1 MGTVTGWG
9 RVGER
14 KPTSD
19 VLRKVDVPLMS
30 QEECQQA
37 GYPAGRITDNMVCA
51 GYPKGL
57 KDACQVAQ
65 DFPFRTT
72 PLPRQRKSLFHV
84 VFGVTGD
91 VLLAKTETKL

>member
-9 RVGER
+9 RIGER

-19 VLRKVDVPLMS
+19 VLRKVDVPLMT
-30 QEECQQA
+30 QEECQKA

-57 KDACQVAQ
+57 KDACQVGNAAS
-65 DFPFRTT
+65 RT
-72 PLPRQRKSLFHV
+72 HV
-84 VFGVTGD
+84 R
-91 VLLAKTETKL
+91 LLT